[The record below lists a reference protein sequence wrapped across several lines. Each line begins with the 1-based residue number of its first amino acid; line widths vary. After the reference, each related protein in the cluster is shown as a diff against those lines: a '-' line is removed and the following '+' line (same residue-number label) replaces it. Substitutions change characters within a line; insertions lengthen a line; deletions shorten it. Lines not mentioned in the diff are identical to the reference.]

1 VSSAITRPMCRTL
14 HVKCYV
20 VTVVL
25 YCMLYVSTIAVCR
38 IIRDRDYITALL
50 SYWRKEN
57 LILVPGLLQDLSRT
71 ILHTAI
77 VLTYAYTFVMDRTD
91 SMVLNTPYDFFLREM
106 SHL

>member
-1 VSSAITRPMCRTL
+1 MLRSNRGII
-14 HVKCYV
+14 
-20 VTVVL
+20 L
-25 YCMLYVSTIAVCR
+25 YGLYVSTIAVCR
-38 IIRDRDYITALL
+38 IIRDREYITALL

-57 LILVPGLLQDLSRT
+57 LILVPWLLQDLSRT

-77 VLTYAYTFVMDRTD
+77 VLTYTFVMDRTD